1 MTAGLSQ
8 LARRVH
14 WGLSPRGSS
23 GNGIEYWARSRAS
36 CRVLIMRPVTSRL
49 LSLQPCSPFIKWL
62 LRVRA
67 EDANCKQPT
76 ETVCYTRR
84 RNIKSTTNTKK
95 LAESTCKAW
104 FLASLRELGDWVTR
118 STFQEGGSW
127 VALIIGPCVSLDQ
140 VLAFCSATPPPPPL
154 LPIMTS
160 GPAIHPSIL
169 WFLCSSLKPPCC

>member
-62 LRVRA
+62 LRVRT

-104 FLASLRELGDWVTR
+104 FLASLRELGI
-118 STFQEGGSW
+118 GSRDLHSKKAAAGW
-127 VALIIGPCVSLDQ
+127 HWS
-140 VLAFCSATPPPPPL
+140 
-154 LPIMTS
+154 S
-160 GPAIHPSIL
+160 GPAFRWIRCWLSALPHRLPTPAPYYDIWPCYSSIH
-169 WFLCSSLKPPCC
+169 SLVPMF